1 MDTFVSADSLEA
13 AILAVSVVSRA
24 VDRIVLSKSNANAFC
39 LVRPPGHHAGYVGA
53 RAKCGQ
59 NGFCFLNNVVLGIT
73 HARLAWGLQRVAVI
87 DIDVHYGNG
96 TAELL
101 RSDDQAFFASV
112 HLKHDDFF
120 PSDAC
125 IGPDIIS
132 PLEVSIG
139 LKPLG
144 YRKNTDNVAG
154 LDGADPTKTLK
165 AATKSVPVYCGSK
178 GFRAA
183 LDQHVL
189 PACRKFDPD
198 IIFISA
204 GFDGL
209 ATDPLGS
216 DLGLSPE
223 DYFWITRKIVQLSS
237 ECCSGRVISVMEGGY
252 DTVSTRG
259 RSCGLATA
267 VERHVEAL
275 MEL

>member
-1 MDTFVSADSLEA
+1 M
-13 AILAVSVVSRA
+13 LAVSVVSRA
-24 VDRIVLSKSNANAFC
+24 VDRVMLSKSNTNAFC
-39 LVRPPGHHAGYVGA
+39 LIRPPGHHAGYVGA
-53 RAKCGQ
+53 TAKCGQ

-73 HARLAWGLQRVAVI
+73 HARLAWGVQRVAVI

-112 HLKHDDFF
+112 HLKHEDFF

-125 IGPDIIS
+125 IGPDIMS

-139 LKPLG
+139 LKPAG
-144 YRKNTDNVAG
+144 YRNTNNAAG
-154 LDGADPTKTLK
+154 
-165 AATKSVPVYCGSK
+165 AATETVPVYCGPK
-178 GFRAA
+178 GFRDA
-183 LDQHVL
+183 LEQHVL
-189 PACRKFDPD
+189 PACRRFNPD
-198 IIFISA
+198 MVFISA

-223 DYFWITRKIVQLSS
+223 DYFWITRQVVHLSA

-252 DTVSTRG
+252 DTVSARG

-267 VERHVEAL
+267 VQRHVEAL
-275 MEL
+275 MES